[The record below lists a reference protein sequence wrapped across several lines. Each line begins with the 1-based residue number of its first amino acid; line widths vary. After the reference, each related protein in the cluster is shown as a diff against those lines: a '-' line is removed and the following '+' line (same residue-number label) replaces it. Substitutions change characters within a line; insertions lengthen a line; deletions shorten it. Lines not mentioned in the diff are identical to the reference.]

1 MKRGGK
7 KVSAIVNKIANL
19 IGFDMEDEMEEEY
32 AEEKEEKE
40 KERKDEKVVKFNEI
54 KNKKTAPRIYSQ
66 EVFEHILLHLK
77 SFDEATRIADEIKA
91 KKMVTFNLADLEFEI
106 ARRVLDF
113 VSGVSYNADA
123 TLNKVSE
130 HVFTAAP
137 KNIKISNELPF
148 KESGN
153 ELLNNKISSDEEE
166 IVRGR

>member
-19 IGFDMEDEMEEEY
+19 IGFDMEEEEL
-32 AEEKEEKE
+32 AEDYQEIRDEK
-40 KERKDEKVVKFNEI
+40 KDEKVVKFNDI
-54 KNKKTAPRIYSQ
+54 KNKKAPRIYSQ
-66 EVFEHILLHLK
+66 EVFEHVLLNLK
-77 SFDEATRIADEIKA
+77 AFDEATRIADEIKA
-91 KKMVTFNLADLEFEI
+91 KKMITFNLSELEFEI

-113 VSGVSYNADA
+113 VSGVAYNADA

-137 KNIKISNELPF
+137 KNIKISNELPI

-153 ELLNNKISSDEEE
+153 ELLNNKITGDEEE